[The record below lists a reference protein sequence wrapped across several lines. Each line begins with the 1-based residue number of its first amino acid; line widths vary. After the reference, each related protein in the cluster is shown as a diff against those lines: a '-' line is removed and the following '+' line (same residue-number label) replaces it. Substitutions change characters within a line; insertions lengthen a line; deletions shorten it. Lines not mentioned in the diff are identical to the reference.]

1 MKMNVE
7 TIRNKYAIPF
17 SILVALFCLF
27 IFYYLQQKKPI
38 VQNNK
43 HVGIWYSNVLKY
55 GYTNIDSELYFTKL
69 IQQNLQNAP
78 SEFSAMA
85 EIGMGIYYHSRSEY
99 PQSLESYKKAESYL
113 VNSKADTLL
122 VRAYIGI
129 GNNYKN
135 IGEYSLSLEF
145 LFKAL
150 SLAEKINHTEFITI
164 IHGHL
169 AQVYQ
174 FKNEIDNA
182 KSHLRQTFGI
192 LKDDRATPA
201 YLIASH
207 IMANIYGEAGMF
219 DSALAIDN
227 EGIQLSD
234 SIHSNSL
241 KSPFYDNKA
250 NCFMYSNRFDSAYFY
265 LLKCIAIDSSRNERK
280 QMSDSYVNLGYLAF
294 SQGNY
299 TKAEERLF
307 RALKLSNEV
316 GYKGAKVGVWEILA
330 NIYKAQGNLS
340 AALSAKDS
348 LIAIK
353 DTLVNIKTQSRLAEL
368 RTIYETEKKERQLR
382 EKEIIINKRNYTIV
396 GISIFLVL
404 GGLLSF
410 SMVRRYR
417 LQKEN
422 EVKELILL
430 QQANAAKA
438 IITTE
443 DKERRRIAAE
453 LHDGVGQ
460 LMTAAWLNLQALKH
474 EPLLYNAQQSD
485 LLEKSM
491 NLVHESCK
499 EVRQVSHNMM
509 PNALIKNGL
518 ENAIRVFLHQINSK
532 HISIN
537 LHTEGLQLP
546 INSSAEAVLYR
557 VIQECVN
564 NTIKHAKATQLDIS
578 INHDEKG
585 IDVLIEDNGIGFNTA
600 ESNSKDG
607 IGLENVKSRI
617 LYLKGKVEW
626 DTAPGKG
633 TLVIINIPH
642 HE

>member
-1 MKMNVE
+1 MKY
-7 TIRNKYAIPF
+7 TI
-17 SILVALFCLF
+17 SLTVLVVFLFWGLF
-27 IFYYLQQKKPI
+27 IAYQKKTTNPHI
-38 VQNNK
+38 ANLNS
-43 HVGIWYSNVLKY
+43 WYAKVLKY
-55 GYTNIDSELYFTKL
+55 SYSNIDSELYFTK
-69 IQQNLQNAP
+69 IIKKNLRNKPA
-78 SEFSAMA
+78 EYSAMVD
-85 EIGMGIYYHSRSEY
+85 IGMGIYYHSRSEY
-99 PQSLESYKKAESYL
+99 PNSLEEYKKALSHL
-113 VNSKADTLL
+113 ANSKADTLL
-122 VRAYIGI
+122 IRAYIGF

-150 SLAEKINHTEFITI
+150 SLAEKINHTEFISI

-174 FKNEIDNA
+174 FKNEIENA

-192 LKDDRATPA
+192 LKDNKATPG

-219 DSALAIDN
+219 DSALNIDN
-227 EGIQLSD
+227 EGIALSD
-234 SIHSNSL
+234 SIHSNTL

-250 NCFMYSNRFDSAYFY
+250 NCFIYTNRFDSAYFY
-265 LLKCIAIDSSRNERK
+265 LHKCIAIDSVLGERK
-280 QMSDSYVNLGYLAF
+280 QVSDSYVNLGYLAF
-294 SQGNY
+294 TQKKY
-299 TKAEERLF
+299 AEAKDYLF
-307 RALKLSNEV
+307 HALNISNQV
-316 GYKGAKVGVWEILA
+316 GYKGAKIGVWEILS
-330 NIYKAQGNLS
+330 NVYMAQDSLY

-348 LIAIK
+348 LMAVK
-353 DTLVNIKTQSRLAEL
+353 ESMVNLKTQSRLAEL
-368 RTIYETEKKERQLR
+368 RTIYETEKKERQLK
-382 EKEIIINKRNYTIV
+382 EKEIMINKRNYTIA
-396 GISIFLVL
+396 GISFFLLFGVFV
-404 GGLLSF
+404 SF

-422 EVKELILL
+422 EVKELIL
-430 QQANAAKA
+430 QQQDDATKA
-438 IITTE
+438 IISTE

-460 LMTAAWLNLQALKH
+460 LMTAAWLNLQALQH
-474 EPLLYNAQQSD
+474 EPLLYNDQQND
-485 LLEKSM
+485 LLQKAM
-491 NLVHESCK
+491 DLVDESCK

-518 ENAIRVFLHQINSK
+518 EKALRVFLHHINSK

-537 LHTEGLQLP
+537 LYTEGLKLP
-546 INSSAEAVLYR
+546 IHSAAEAVLYR

-564 NTIKHAKATQLDIS
+564 NTIKHAKATRLDIS
-578 INHDEKG
+578 INHDYKG
-585 IDVLIEDNGIGFNTA
+585 INVLIEDNGIGFCEKDKGT
-600 ESNSKDG
+600 SNG
-607 IGLENVKSRI
+607 IGLENVQARI

-633 TLVIINIPH
+633 TLVSINIPH